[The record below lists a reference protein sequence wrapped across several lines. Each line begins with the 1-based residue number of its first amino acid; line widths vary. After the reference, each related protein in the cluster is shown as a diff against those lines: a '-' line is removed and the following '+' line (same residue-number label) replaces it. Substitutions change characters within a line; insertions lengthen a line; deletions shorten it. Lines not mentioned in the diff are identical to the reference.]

1 MTANELI
8 RRSLRS
14 LGVLYH
20 NESPTNDEAND
31 ALATLNDMLNA
42 WLLEGMDLEVYEN
55 LELTDTLPYPDDHI
69 SAMRYGL
76 AVELAPEYGVQ
87 VSTEVAAMAG
97 KTYTALRAF
106 YCDPDTLST
115 DSMLHP
121 YNNTN
126 GLYSEW
132 S

>member
-20 NESPTNDEAND
+20 NESPTSDEATD

-76 AVELAPEYGVQ
+76 AVELAPKAGQGAQALAQQRRPTWQ
-87 VSTEVAAMAG
+87 VREQRRQH
-97 KTYTALRAF
+97 LAF
-106 YCDPDTLST
+106 LAQ
-115 DSMLHP
+115 
-121 YNNTN
+121 
-126 GLYSEW
+126 
-132 S
+132 